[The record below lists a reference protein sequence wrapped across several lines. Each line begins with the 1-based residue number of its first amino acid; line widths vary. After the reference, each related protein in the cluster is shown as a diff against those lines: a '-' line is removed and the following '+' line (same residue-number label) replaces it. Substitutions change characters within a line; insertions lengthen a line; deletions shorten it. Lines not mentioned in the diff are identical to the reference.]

1 MLILDEEEEE
11 EEEEVM
17 PSRRSSREAVLT
29 RRSRQETVVET
40 APSSRTPSAR
50 KATNGSAAPPSRRTP
65 AKGGNNVVDLWTE
78 TACRLCDRG
87 EFQAETDSLAEH
99 YATAHF
105 RIKLEAEAGGGSRTA
120 AEFPCATCRSK
131 RPRVAAFPSRR
142 QLTIHLAVVHGRA
155 AALLAAKLGLKAAD
169 TRPTTT
175 ASTASGGK
183 SSGKPGEVQT
193 KNSERSLRGGASDS
207 RTKNE
212 AARESSPEV
221 IELDDDSS
229 RNSDKE
235 EEEEEGG
242 SVSSGASSGAVDEV
256 KVVKDTRQEEEEENG
271 ENEENSEE
279 EEGEEEVESIKVRC
293 EIQIVNAYRQRCL
306 RVRVGILLSSVF

>member
-1 MLILDEEEEE
+1 MLILDEEEE

-131 RPRVAAFPSRR
+131 RP
-142 QLTIHLAVVHGRA
+142 
-155 AALLAAKLGLKAAD
+155 
-169 TRPTTT
+169 TTT
-175 ASTASGGK
+175 ATTASCGK
-183 SSGKPGEVQT
+183 ISVKPVEVKN

-271 ENEENSEE
+271 EKEENSEE